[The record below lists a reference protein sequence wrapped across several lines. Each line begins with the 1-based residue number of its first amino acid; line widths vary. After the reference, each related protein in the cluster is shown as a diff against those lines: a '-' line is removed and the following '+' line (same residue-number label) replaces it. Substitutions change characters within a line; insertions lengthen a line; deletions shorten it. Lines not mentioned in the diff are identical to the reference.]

1 VILMGMENRAEIAR
15 LLIEG
20 GRAPS
25 TPVLVVEWG
34 TSPAQRTARVRLDEL
49 ATVGLG
55 APATIVVGAV
65 AGLDLG
71 GSGRRPLRGVSVV
84 VTRPRERSDDLVS
97 GLAAAGA
104 EVVVL
109 PVIAITDPLDP
120 GPLEEAAGRVGEYD
134 WVVFS
139 SVNAVDRFLPLL
151 RDGRALGGVRLAAV
165 GPATAAA
172 LAARHLVADLV
183 PAEATAE
190 ALVAAMPDADASP
203 AVPDAD
209 ASPANGRSMTSSG
222 NGLPGAS
229 GGRILFPRA
238 AEARDVIAPGLRA
251 KGWEV
256 DEVEAYRTVPARASD
271 GATTERLE
279 AAATADVITFG
290 SPSAVAGYLALAG
303 GRGPATV
310 ACIGPVTAAAAEAA
324 GLVVDLVAADHSAAG
339 LLDALLARFS
349 PGPGAR

>member
-1 VILMGMENRAEIAR
+1 
-15 LLIEG
+15 
-20 GRAPS
+20 
-25 TPVLVVEWG
+25 VEWG

-151 RDGRALGGVRLAAV
+151 RDGRALGGVR
-165 GPATAAA
+165 
-172 LAARHLVADLV
+172 
-183 PAEATAE
+183 
-190 ALVAAMPDADASP
+190 LVAAMPDADASP